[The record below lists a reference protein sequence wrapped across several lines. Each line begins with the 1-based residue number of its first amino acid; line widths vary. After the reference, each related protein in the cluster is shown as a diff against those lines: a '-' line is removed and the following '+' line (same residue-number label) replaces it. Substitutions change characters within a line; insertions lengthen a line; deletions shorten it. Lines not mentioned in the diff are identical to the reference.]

1 MTDLHQ
7 CPAEDD
13 DTLTAAQK
21 LLRAYTDDP
30 WDDEE
35 EAEQPKALRKLAALK
50 VKIGGVAIPA
60 VAQSAASFL
69 T

>member
-1 MTDLHQ
+1 MTDLKQ
-7 CPAEDD
+7 CPAEAD

-50 VKIGGVAIPA
+50 VQSGEFAIAPFA
-60 VAQSAASFL
+60 MPTQL